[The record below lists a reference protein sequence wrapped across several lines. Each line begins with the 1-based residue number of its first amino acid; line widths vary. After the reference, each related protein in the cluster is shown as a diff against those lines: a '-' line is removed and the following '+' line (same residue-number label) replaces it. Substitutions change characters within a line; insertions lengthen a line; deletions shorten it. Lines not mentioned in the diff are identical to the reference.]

1 MNNFKMLSNF
11 IKNKE
16 KKENEDSVRNKKIN
30 LRPLDHILNI
40 RDEDSVTNKSKIKI
54 KSLERKNLI
63 KENEIDNEL
72 SNLWNTLGVTSDFK
86 KKFQFRLTYFG
97 EEYQKIIIEVE
108 KQKMKKIYNLIRKI
122 TNDIINKDKNIVN
135 LKRLNVI
142 IQNEIDNLEDD
153 KHIIEAKKELIILKE
168 NLLNIYQQIN
178 ELRKLITF
186 DLINN
191 KFDLSLMISSYILE
205 PNFLLKLTKNN

>member
-1 MNNFKMLSNF
+1 
-11 IKNKE
+11 
-16 KKENEDSVRNKKIN
+16 
-30 LRPLDHILNI
+30 
-40 RDEDSVTNKSKIKI
+40 
-54 KSLERKNLI
+54 
-63 KENEIDNEL
+63 
-72 SNLWNTLGVTSDFK
+72 
-86 KKFQFRLTYFG
+86 
-97 EEYQKIIIEVE
+97 
-108 KQKMKKIYNLIRKI
+108 MKKIYNLIRKI

-205 PNFLLKLTKNN
+205 PNLTPKNN

>member
-1 MNNFKMLSNF
+1 MKQ
-11 IKNKE
+11 KNKKW
-16 KKENEDSVRNKKIN
+16 KK
-30 LRPLDHILNI
+30 
-40 RDEDSVTNKSKIKI
+40 
-54 KSLERKNLI
+54 
-63 KENEIDNEL
+63 
-72 SNLWNTLGVTSDFK
+72 
-86 KKFQFRLTYFG
+86 Y
-97 EEYQKIIIEVE
+97 
-108 KQKMKKIYNLIRKI
+108 RKI

-205 PNFLLKLTKNN
+205 PNFLLKLNKDLRIIKDGIIGTIFGIKGLFDPLLMELSEEKNSQKNYDAYYTLFNELIYNNFNLGNKKKLNKLIIKKSEKNKIDINNIKLHYSFRKK

>member
-1 MNNFKMLSNF
+1 
-11 IKNKE
+11 
-16 KKENEDSVRNKKIN
+16 
-30 LRPLDHILNI
+30 
-40 RDEDSVTNKSKIKI
+40 
-54 KSLERKNLI
+54 
-63 KENEIDNEL
+63 
-72 SNLWNTLGVTSDFK
+72 
-86 KKFQFRLTYFG
+86 
-97 EEYQKIIIEVE
+97 
-108 KQKMKKIYNLIRKI
+108 MKKIYNLIRKI

-191 KFDLSLMISSYILE
+191 KFYLSLMISSYILE

>member
-54 KSLERKNLI
+54 KSLERKNLT

-153 KHIIEAKKELIILKE
+153 KHIIEAKKVLIILKE
-168 NLLNIYQQIN
+168 NLFIN
-178 ELRKLITF
+178 K
-186 DLINN
+186 
-191 KFDLSLMISSYILE
+191 
-205 PNFLLKLTKNN
+205 

>member
-30 LRPLDHILNI
+30 LRPIDHIFNI
-40 RDEDSVTNKSKIKI
+40 RDEDSITNKSTI
-54 KSLERKNLI
+54 KSLERKNLT
-63 KENEIDNEL
+63 KENEIDDEL

-86 KKFQFRLTYFG
+86 KKFQFRLTYFD

-122 TNDIINKDKNIVN
+122 ANDI
-135 LKRLNVI
+135 VI
-142 IQNEIDNLEDD
+142 KIWWI
-153 KHIIEAKKELIILKE
+153 
-168 NLLNIYQQIN
+168 
-178 ELRKLITF
+178 
-186 DLINN
+186 
-191 KFDLSLMISSYILE
+191 
-205 PNFLLKLTKNN
+205 

>member
-1 MNNFKMLSNF
+1 
-11 IKNKE
+11 
-16 KKENEDSVRNKKIN
+16 
-30 LRPLDHILNI
+30 
-40 RDEDSVTNKSKIKI
+40 
-54 KSLERKNLI
+54 
-63 KENEIDNEL
+63 
-72 SNLWNTLGVTSDFK
+72 
-86 KKFQFRLTYFG
+86 
-97 EEYQKIIIEVE
+97 
-108 KQKMKKIYNLIRKI
+108 MKKIYNLIRKI
-122 TNDIINKDKNIVN
+122 TNDIVNKDKNIVN

-205 PNFLLKLTKNN
+205 PNFLLKLNKDLRIIKDGIIGTIFGIKGLFDPLLMEL